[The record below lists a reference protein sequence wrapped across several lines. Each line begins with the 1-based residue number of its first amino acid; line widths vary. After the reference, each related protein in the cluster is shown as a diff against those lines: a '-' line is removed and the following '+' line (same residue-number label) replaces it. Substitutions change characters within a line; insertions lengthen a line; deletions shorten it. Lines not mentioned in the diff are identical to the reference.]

1 MARSKV
7 QLNSIA
13 LDPNREK
20 LSINMALTTGAQTT
34 QNNNPDNIVSL
45 GPQLS
50 AMPQG
55 PNGAAVNKF
64 PYQDKGLVN
73 ATQLGTAAVDPSR
86 VARSQVPTS
95 MPLGRGYQGNIPFG
109 AVNTLQA
116 PAEYMA
122 SVGINSHPSMMDKP
136 QSAMGLTGQPA
147 MMPDPMAMV
156 PGSTKTTIPKK
167 RKSNKGNA

>member
-7 QLNSIA
+7 QQNSIN

-20 LSINMALTTGAQTT
+20 ISVNMSLTPGDPST
-34 QNNNPDNIVSL
+34 QMNNPDNVL
-45 GPQLS
+45 NFGPQLS

-55 PNGAAVNKF
+55 PNGATVNKF

-73 ATQLGTAAVDPSR
+73 ATQLGAIDPAM
-86 VARSQVPTS
+86 VGRSQVPTS
-95 MPLGRGYQGNIPFG
+95 MPVGRGYQGNTPFG

-116 PAEYMA
+116 PADYMA
-122 SVGINSHPSMMDKP
+122 AVGINTGPGMAGKP

-156 PGSTKTTIPKK
+156 PGSTKTTIAKK
-167 RKSNKGNA
+167 GKSNKGNA

>member
-1 MARSKV
+1 MARSRV

-20 LSINMALTTGAQTT
+20 LSINMALTPGDPTT
-34 QNNNPDNIVSL
+34 QNNNPDNVVSV

-55 PNGAAVNKF
+55 PNGVTINKF

-73 ATQLGTAAVDPSR
+73 ATQLGAVDPGMI
-86 VARSQVPTS
+86 ARSQVPTS
-95 MPLGRGYQGNIPFG
+95 MPLGRGYQGNTPFG

-122 SVGINSHPSMMDKP
+122 AVRINTGPGMEGKP

-156 PGSTKTTIPKK
+156 PGSTKTTIAKK
-167 RKSNKGNA
+167 GKSNKGKA

>member
-1 MARSKV
+1 MARSRV

-20 LSINMALTTGAQTT
+20 LSINMALTPGDPTT
-34 QNNNPDNIVSL
+34 QNNNPDNVVSV

-55 PNGAAVNKF
+55 PNGVTINKF

-73 ATQLGTAAVDPSR
+73 ATQLGAVDPGMI
-86 VARSQVPTS
+86 ARSQVPTS
-95 MPLGRGYQGNIPFG
+95 MPLGRGYQGNTPFG

-122 SVGINSHPSMMDKP
+122 AARINTGPGMEGKP

-156 PGSTKTTIPKK
+156 PGSTKTTIAKK
-167 RKSNKGNA
+167 GKSNKGKA

>member
-7 QLNSIA
+7 QQNSIN

-20 LSINMALTTGAQTT
+20 ISVNMSLTPGDPST
-34 QNNNPDNIVSL
+34 QMNNPDNVL
-45 GPQLS
+45 NFGPQFS

-55 PNGAAVNKF
+55 PNGMTVNKF

-73 ATQLGTAAVDPSR
+73 ATQLGAIDPAM
-86 VARSQVPTS
+86 VGRSQVPTS
-95 MPLGRGYQGNIPFG
+95 MPLGRGYQGNTPFG

-116 PAEYMA
+116 PADYMA
-122 SVGINSHPSMMDKP
+122 AVGINTGPGMADKP

-156 PGSTKTTIPKK
+156 PGSTKTTIAKK
-167 RKSNKGNA
+167 GKSNKGNA

>member
-1 MARSKV
+1 MALSKA
-7 QLNSIA
+7 QQNSIN
-13 LDPNREK
+13 LDPKRAM
-20 LSINMALTTGAQTT
+20 LSMNMSVTPGDPTT
-34 QNNNPDNIVSL
+34 QNNNPDNVVSF

-55 PNGAAVNKF
+55 PNGMTVNKF

-73 ATQLGTAAVDPSR
+73 ATQLGAIDPSMIG
-86 VARSQVPTS
+86 RSQVPTS
-95 MPLGRGYQGNIPFG
+95 MPLGQGYQGNTPFG

-116 PAEYMA
+116 PADYMA
-122 SVGINSHPSMMDKP
+122 SVGINSHPSMIDKP

-167 RKSNKGNA
+167 NKGKA

>member
-1 MARSKV
+1 MAKSKV

-20 LSINMALTTGAQTT
+20 LSINMALTPGDPTT
-34 QNNNPDNIVSL
+34 QNNNPDNVVSV
-45 GPQLS
+45 GQQLS

-55 PNGAAVNKF
+55 PNGMTVNKF

-73 ATQLGTAAVDPSR
+73 ATQLGAVDPSM

-95 MPLGRGYQGNIPFG
+95 MPLGRGYQGNTPFG

-116 PAEYMA
+116 PQEYMA
-122 SVGINSHPSMMDKP
+122 AVGINSHPAMRGKP

-147 MMPDPMAMV
+147 MQPDPMAMV
-156 PGSTKTTIPKK
+156 PGSTKKTIAKK
-167 RKSNKGNA
+167 GKSNKGNA

>member
-1 MARSKV
+1 MAKSRV

-20 LSINMALTTGAQTT
+20 LSINMALTPGDPTT
-34 QNNNPDNIVSL
+34 QNNNPDNVVSV

-55 PNGAAVNKF
+55 PNGVTINKF

-73 ATQLGTAAVDPSR
+73 ATQLGAVDPAM
-86 VARSQVPTS
+86 VASSPVP
-95 MPLGRGYQGNIPFG
+95 PLKNNQ
-109 AVNTLQA
+109 TLFA
-116 PAEYMA
+116 PPDYLAT
-122 SVGINSHPSMMDKP
+122 VGINSHPAMRDKP

-156 PGSTKTTIPKK
+156 PGSTKTTIAKK
-167 RKSNKGNA
+167 GKSNKGKA

>member
-1 MARSKV
+1 MAKSRA

-20 LSINMALTTGAQTT
+20 LSINMALTPGDPTT
-34 QNNNPDNIVSL
+34 QNNNPDNVVSV
-45 GPQLS
+45 GQQLS

-55 PNGAAVNKF
+55 PNGMTVNKF

-73 ATQLGTAAVDPSR
+73 ATQLGAVDPSM

-95 MPLGRGYQGNIPFG
+95 MPLGRGYQGNPPFG

-116 PAEYMA
+116 PQEYMA

-167 RKSNKGNA
+167 NKGKA

>member
-7 QLNSIA
+7 QQNSIN

-20 LSINMALTTGAQTT
+20 ISVNMSLTPGDPST
-34 QNNNPDNIVSL
+34 QMNNPDNVL
-45 GPQLS
+45 NFGPQLS

-55 PNGAAVNKF
+55 PNGLTVNKF

-73 ATQLGTAAVDPSR
+73 ATQLGAIDPAM
-86 VARSQVPTS
+86 VGRSQVPTS
-95 MPLGRGYQGNIPFG
+95 MPLGRGYQGNTPFG

-116 PAEYMA
+116 PADYMA
-122 SVGINSHPSMMDKP
+122 ARGINTGPGMADKP

-147 MMPDPMAMV
+147 MMPDPMALV
-156 PGSTKTTIPKK
+156 PGGIKTTIAKK
-167 RKSNKGNA
+167 GNSNKGKA

>member
-1 MARSKV
+1 MALSKA
-7 QLNSIA
+7 QQNSIN
-13 LDPNREK
+13 LDPKRAM
-20 LSINMALTTGAQTT
+20 LSMNMSVTPGDPTT
-34 QNNNPDNIVSL
+34 QNNNPDNVVSF

-55 PNGAAVNKF
+55 PNGMAVNKF

-73 ATQLGTAAVDPSR
+73 ATQLGAVDPGMIG
-86 VARSQVPTS
+86 RSQVPTS
-95 MPLGRGYQGNIPFG
+95 MPLGRGYQGNTPFG

-116 PAEYMA
+116 PADYMA
-122 SVGINSHPSMMDKP
+122 AVGINTGPGMEGKP

-156 PGSTKTTIPKK
+156 PGSTKTTIAKK
-167 RKSNKGNA
+167 GKSNKGNA

>member
-1 MARSKV
+1 MALSKA
-7 QLNSIA
+7 QQNSIN
-13 LDPNREK
+13 LDPKRAM
-20 LSINMALTTGAQTT
+20 LSMNMSVTPGDPTT
-34 QNNNPDNIVSL
+34 QNNNPDNVVSF

-55 PNGAAVNKF
+55 PNGMTVNKF

-73 ATQLGTAAVDPSR
+73 ATQLGAIDPTM
-86 VARSQVPTS
+86 VGRSQVPPS
-95 MPLGRGYQGNIPFG
+95 MPLGRGYQGNTPFG

-116 PAEYMA
+116 PADYMA
-122 SVGINSHPSMMDKP
+122 AVGINTGPGMAGKP

-156 PGSTKTTIPKK
+156 PGSSKTTIPKK
-167 RKSNKGNA
+167 GKSTKGKS